1 MEIRYKLNITPHEV
15 PIIYIAQPPVAL
27 TSISISYSTPELYV
41 QGNTISPNIPV
52 VVGFIESYSVFP
64 DLPAGLTLNTYTGV
78 ITGTPTQGEIA

>member
-1 MEIRYKLNITPHEV
+1 MEIRYKLNITPQEL
-15 PIIYIAQPPVAL
+15 PIIYIAQPPVAP
-27 TSISISYSTPELYV
+27 TSISYSTPELYV

-52 VVGFIESYSVFP
+52 VVGSIESYSVFP